1 MATQTIE
8 RPVQRRA
15 ADLEALFPG
24 RYLSVTSF
32 KRDGTGVATP
42 VWFVSDGRRLFA
54 LTDLHSAK
62 VRRIRRNPRVLVAA
76 CRVDG
81 KLRSEPVPA
90 RVEVLTADPGLGAGA
105 EASDGA
111 LQDLVPPRDVV
122 LPAGTPSPRQAER
135 RRRRCAGD
143 HDRIAVSTP
152 AQTCAHAHHSMT
164 LSRRWPKA
172 LEVGHA

>member
-1 MATQTIE
+1 MTSQTIE

-42 VWFVSDGRRLFA
+42 VWFVSDGGRLLA

-62 VRRIRRNPRVLVAA
+62 VRRMRHKPHVLVAS

-90 RVEVLTADPGLGAGA
+90 RVEVLTTTSALDHVQRLLIERYKISYRLIMLIYRLGRRLRGRRSVA
-105 EASDGA
+105 DGA
-111 LQDLVPPRDVV
+111 
-122 LPAGTPSPRQAER
+122 A
-135 RRRRCAGD
+135 
-143 HDRIAVSTP
+143 
-152 AQTCAHAHHSMT
+152 
-164 LSRRWPKA
+164 LSITV
-172 LEVGHA
+172 E